1 MYIHCLR
8 YTESSLNK
16 HWRHRWNGKTVLLKQ
31 AKKKKK
37 KKLQV
42 KQWQLGG
49 WVLFGR
55 TPVTR
60 LRQLHVMS
68 PSSGVRRLE
77 QSCSFPWSAHDS
89 CAGLKMQARQASH
102 TRFRRVTLT
111 SHWVPRLHHSERSLD
126 CSPGAIASSPCYK
139 YNRLTTIP
147 SPPLAESWKHT
158 NLSASPVYVG
168 SHARAVMNELRNHV
182 NVSRRSVSSALSCQ
196 PYCEWT
202 CAAGLPSSYPCERR

>member
-1 MYIHCLR
+1 MAR
-8 YTESSLNK
+8 QFFWNK
-16 HWRHRWNGKTVLLKQ
+16 QRKRR
-31 AKKKKK
+31 KKK

-60 LRQLHVMS
+60 FRQLHVMS

-111 SHWVPRLHHSERSLD
+111 SHFVPRLHHSERSLD

-139 YNRLTTIP
+139 YNRLTTILP
-147 SPPLAESWKHT
+147 RHWPNRGNTQISQLRLYMSVHMP
-158 NLSASPVYVG
+158 
-168 SHARAVMNELRNHV
+168 EL
-182 NVSRRSVSSALSCQ
+182 
-196 PYCEWT
+196 
-202 CAAGLPSSYPCERR
+202 